1 VIAVLR
7 LWSFAIGYQVHG
19 LALCRCSGALFRD
32 APQQSSGL
40 FSMTAV
46 YGSTHPFSA
55 VAPECTMWSAV
66 LPVSDRMMHTFEGQP
81 IGIVVDRS
89 GIVVAEAAVSWR

>member
-1 VIAVLR
+1 
-7 LWSFAIGYQVHG
+7 
-19 LALCRCSGALFRD
+19 
-32 APQQSSGL
+32 
-40 FSMTAV
+40 MTAV

-89 GIVVAEAAVSWR
+89 GIVVAEATVSWR